1 MRARKK
7 PEPYSNGDCR
17 LGRRGARYVVE
28 FPDAGTRKRV
38 RLKAGISYDQA
49 KAEVDRFAEARRA
62 VKKQQQSHTIGD
74 LWTMWLADRAGDG
87 FSNDIYNA
95 NWVSL
100 KPVFAHRA
108 PHLLKKDDW
117 RAYAR
122 ARFELGRSSWTV
134 NTELSRL
141 KACLQWAVDNKHLSE
156 MTVWWIPSRGK
167 PRSRVLTLEEARRL
181 LESAAEHSDPHI
193 YLFIVLALST
203 AARHTAILDLTWDRV
218 NFQTGEVTYDTSEP
232 VEPMSKSWRKG
243 RATVIMGRLLR
254 EALEHAYEGR
264 QSEYVIEH
272 GGRRLKTVKE
282 GFAAAVK
289 RAGLSK
295 GISPHTLRH
304 TVSTW
309 LKVDGV
315 GLELRAQLLGHADS
329 RTTDIVYSHAG
340 AEILKPA
347 IESLDDALPHVSRNR
362 RQKPVV
368 KRVKKVRLV
377 PMGQRHE

>member
-1 MRARKK
+1 MGKRKA
-7 PEPYSNGDCR
+7 EPYANGDCR
-17 LGRRGARYVVE
+17 LGKRGGRYVVE
-28 FPDAGTRKRV
+28 FRDAGARKRI
-38 RLKAGISYDQA
+38 RFAAGLTEEQA
-49 KAEVDRFAEARRA
+49 KAKVDAFAEARRA

-74 LWTMWLADRAGDG
+74 LWKMWLEDRAGDG
-87 FSNDIYNA
+87 LSNDIYNA

-100 KPVFAHRA
+100 KPVFAHRV

-122 ARFELGRSSWTV
+122 ARFALGRSSWTV

-141 KACLQWAVDNKHLSE
+141 KACLQWAVGDKHLSE
-156 MTVWWIPSRGK
+156 MPVWWIPSRGK
-167 PRSRVLTLEEARRL
+167 PRSRVLTLDEAKRL
-181 LESAAEHSDPHI
+181 LESAAERSDPHI

-218 NFQTGEVTYDTSEP
+218 NFVTGEVTYDTSEP
-232 VEPMSKSWRKG
+232 VEPRSKSWKKG
-243 RATVIMGRLLR
+243 RATVIMGKLLR

-264 QSEYVIEH
+264 QSKYVIEH
-272 GGRRLKTVKE
+272 GGKRLKTVKE

-315 GLELRAQLLGHADS
+315 GLELRAQLLGHTDS
-329 RTTDIVYSHAG
+329 RTTDVVYSHAG
-340 AEILKPA
+340 AEILQPV
-347 IESLDDALPHVSRNR
+347 IERLDETLPHVR
-362 RQKPVV
+362 RA
-368 KRVKKVRLV
+368 RR
-377 PMGQRHE
+377 